1 MISNIFWFFGFIQF
15 ISLFVYI
22 FRFRKINQSFEWNYK
37 FKQIVGTNPI
47 KQDFKNKESYNLF
60 TNRVVLSLIEIIW
73 IIFGLITNKWII
85 FLSILIILLTIN
97 FGLDK
102 WRFSIIDNLVRF
114 IFIVIRC
121 LIYIVL
127 SIQNFHC

>member
-37 FKQIVGTNPI
+37 FKQIVGKNPI

-102 WRFSIIDNLVRF
+102 WRFSIIDNLIRF
-114 IFIVIRC
+114 TFIVVRC
-121 LIYIVL
+121 LIYISL
-127 SIQNFHC
+127 SIQNFHY

>member
-102 WRFSIIDNLVRF
+102 WRFSIIDNLIRF
-114 IFIVIRC
+114 TFTVIRC
-121 LIYIVL
+121 LIYISL
-127 SIQNFHC
+127 SIQNFHY

>member
-1 MISNIFWFFGFIQF
+1 
-15 ISLFVYI
+15 
-22 FRFRKINQSFEWNYK
+22 
-37 FKQIVGTNPI
+37 VGKNPI

-102 WRFSIIDNLVRF
+102 WRFSIIDNLIRF
-114 IFIVIRC
+114 TFIVVRC
-121 LIYIVL
+121 LIYISL
-127 SIQNFHC
+127 SIQNFHY

>member
-127 SIQNFHC
+127 SIQNFHY

>member
-15 ISLFVYI
+15 ISLFGYI

-37 FKQIVGTNPI
+37 FKQIVGKTPI

-60 TNRVVLSLIEIIW
+60 TNRVVLSLIEIVW

-102 WRFSIIDNLVRF
+102 WRFSIIDNLIRF
-114 IFIVIRC
+114 IFTVIRC
-121 LIYIVL
+121 LIYISL
-127 SIQNFHC
+127 SIQNFHY

>member
-15 ISLFVYI
+15 ISLFGYI

-37 FKQIVGTNPI
+37 FKQIVGLTPR
-47 KQDFKNKESYNLF
+47 KQDFKNNESYNLF

-102 WRFSIIDNLVRF
+102 WRFSIIDNLIRF
-114 IFIVIRC
+114 TFIVVRC
-121 LIYIVL
+121 LIYISL
-127 SIQNFHC
+127 SIQNFHY